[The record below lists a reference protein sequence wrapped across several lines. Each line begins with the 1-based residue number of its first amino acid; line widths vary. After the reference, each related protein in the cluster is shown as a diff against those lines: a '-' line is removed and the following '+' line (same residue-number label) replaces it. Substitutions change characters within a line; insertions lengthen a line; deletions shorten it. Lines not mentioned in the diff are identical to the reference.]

1 MTEIKNIWKFVEI
14 YTNLFYNSNNL
25 LYNGGVLV
33 SPILMMTADTSPV
46 FTATVVIAGVSIVVG
61 VLLLLI
67 LIFYLF
73 GMIVSKAESRAKE
86 RAAKKANK
94 NSAKGQGV
102 PNVTPMPVPAAPSVA
117 KPAMEVENG
126 INGEVVA
133 AIAAAVAMSEGPN
146 AVVRSIKKKN
156 VSGRNPW
163 AAAAVADNTRP
174 F

>member
-1 MTEIKNIWKFVEI
+1 
-14 YTNLFYNSNNL
+14 
-25 LYNGGVLV
+25 
-33 SPILMMTADTSPV
+33 MMTADTSPV
-46 FTATVVIAGVSIVVG
+46 FTATVVIAGVTIVVG

-73 GMIVSKAESRAKE
+73 GMIVSKAENRAKE
-86 RAAKKANK
+86 QAAKKVNK
-94 NSAKGQGV
+94 NTANTQGAAS
-102 PNVTPMPVPAAPSVA
+102 VTPVPVPAAPSVA
-117 KPAMEVENG
+117 RPAMEIEDG